1 MSKLETAID
10 VILKD
15 ARQGFEKVAAPVAE
29 EPTVA
34 ETEAGTLVRKL
45 ASDLRETSDEPTY
58 DDIRKF
64 VGGVA

>member
-29 EPTVA
+29 ELQAAETVA
-34 ETEAGTLVRKL
+34 GSLVRKL

-58 DDIRKF
+58 EDIQKF
-64 VGGVA
+64 VGGMV